1 VSHPATNLS
10 SGMASIAG
18 SISVPPTPTPTIA
31 KPNCRFAV
39 IRTLLFLLALSF
51 LVCNIRESYPKIS
64 QS

>member
-1 VSHPATNLS
+1 
-10 SGMASIAG
+10 MASIAG

-51 LVCNIRESYPKIS
+51 FVCNIRESYPKIS